1 MFDVTNKGAVT
12 EQQARN
18 ALRTVLGSRAPAAA
32 ADAAADTT
40 PLGREDFVQLMDI
53 VLVAATPLC
62 RGSADDSSS

>member
-18 ALRTVLGSRAPAAA
+18 ALRTVLGSRAPA